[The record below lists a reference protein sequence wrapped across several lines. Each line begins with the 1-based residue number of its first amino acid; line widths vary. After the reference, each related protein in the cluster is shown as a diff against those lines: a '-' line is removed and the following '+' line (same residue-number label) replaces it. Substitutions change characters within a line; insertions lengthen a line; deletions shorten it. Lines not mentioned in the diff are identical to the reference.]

1 MIEKSTRP
9 IKQATEEE
17 VVTLS
22 KDEFAHIM
30 AKHSTH
36 VIHDVIPLEDSDD
49 AQMHLMLVM
58 LMAKITAEVVSSI
71 FDKEEN

>member
-9 IKQATEEE
+9 IKQKTEEE

-30 AKHSTH
+30 AKHSSH
-36 VIHDVIPLEDSDD
+36 VIHDIIPLEDEDD
-49 AQMHLMLVM
+49 AQMRLMLLM
-58 LMAKITAEVVSSI
+58 LMARITAEVVSSI
-71 FDKEEN
+71 FDEEEN